1 MAYPYLKQASID
13 IIKNLQDSRV
23 IIDSGAFTAW
33 KAGKTID
40 INEYCSFIK
49 NLPFEPW
56 KYFMLDVIGDPNK
69 TKKNYE
75 VMLGQGLHPI
85 PIFTRGDD
93 LTELD
98 NYYKTSDIV
107 GVGGLVG
114 TKGNNGFVKGIMEKI
129 NGRKVH
135 LLGFT
140 KADFISYYRPYMCD
154 SSSWA
159 MTLLYG
165 TIKLYVGKGKFK
177 SISKKDCIKKPTKEI
192 IDLLEWYGEDY
203 KLLQYAKQWKN
214 SGRGDSVIE
223 RLATKSYPLFQY
235 DIHKNFNTKYFLA
248 VASELQ
254 IQLLY
259 QGFKF
264 WKDKGI
270 IKL

>member
-1 MAYPYLKQASID
+1 
-13 IIKNLQDSRV
+13 
-23 IIDSGAFTAW
+23 
-33 KAGKTID
+33 
-40 INEYCSFIK
+40 
-49 NLPFEPW
+49 
-56 KYFMLDVIGDPNK
+56 MLDVIGDPIK
-69 TKKNYE
+69 TKKNYDI
-75 VMLGQGLHPI
+75 MLRQGLNPI

-93 LTELD
+93 IKELD
-98 NYYKTSDIV
+98 EYYKTSDIV
-107 GVGGLVG
+107 GIGGLVG

-129 NGRKVH
+129 NGRKCH
-135 LLGFT
+135 WLGFT
-140 KADFISYYRPYMCD
+140 RADFISYYKPYMCD

-177 SISKKDCIKKPTKEI
+177 SVSKKDCIKKPAKEI

-214 SGRGDSVIE
+214 SGRGDSIIE

-248 VASELQ
+248 LSSEWQ
-254 IQLLY
+254 IRLLY

-264 WKDKGI
+264 WKEKGI